1 MDQEIYN
8 ELELENQSEKEI
20 KNTIYDYE
28 ESSIKQEDRNS
39 FGYVIK
45 LIIVVFGL
53 FIISLLLN
61 ISDRIRNFNQIA
73 GIVSLV
79 VFGILFLYFYVRP
92 ILNIYGMLYFES
104 RGMSKNSRIANAHNI
119 KTRKKI
125 AEHIISFNQNVK
137 DADWYDRELVKDL
150 RVAVDENDNTKIY
163 SILTKLMNGSIKRA
177 SNRMIVTSAVQSGVY
192 SAIVPSQQLDAIL
205 VAGVNFKMIR
215 DILFLY
221 GFRPTN
227 ARLMKIFL
235 NSIIGS
241 LAAYGIEG
249 SGIGSFL
256 AKLGSRAIPVINESS
271 SFLVDAGVQ
280 AFTNGTLTMWIGY
293 KAIDYLKK
301 EYKLQVVL
309 GDIDV
314 LDDDKEFNDTRKEV
328 VEELKDKMPFI
339 NKTISKMY
347 NENDDK
353 ANASK
358 KKIRENIKND
368 NTIVLPI
375 DSKKYHGK
383 NFIDVEKQLLELGFL
398 PENIKYVKIE
408 RGRKGFFQKEGEVV
422 ELLLD
427 GMSNVNK
434 GYIFD
439 KNTRVVIKYAVY
451 GYFSV
456 NQNED

>member
-1 MDQEIYN
+1 MDQEIYK

-79 VFGILFLYFYVRP
+79 VFAILFLYFYVRP

-104 RGMSKNSRIANAHNI
+104 RSMNKNSKIANAHNI

-137 DADWYDRELVKDL
+137 DADWYDRELVKEL
-150 RVAVDENDNTKIY
+150 KVAVDTNENNKIY
-163 SILTKLMNGSIKRA
+163 NILTKLMNGSIKRA

-309 GDIDV
+309 GEIDV

-347 NENDDK
+347 SENDDK
-353 ANASK
+353 SKTSK
-358 KKIRENIKND
+358 KQDKANSKNE

-398 PENIKYVKIE
+398 PENIKFVKIE
-408 RGRKGFFQKEGEVV
+408 RGRKGFFQHEGEVV

-456 NQNED
+456 N

>member
-1 MDQEIYN
+1 MEEMYK
-8 ELELENQSEKEI
+8 ELELENQSEKKI
-20 KNTIYDYE
+20 KDTIYDYE

-45 LIIVVFGL
+45 LIVVVFGL

-61 ISDRIRNFNQIA
+61 ISDRIRNFNQVA
-73 GIVSLV
+73 GVVSLV
-79 VFGILFLYFYVRP
+79 IFAILFLYFYVRP

-104 RGMSKNSRIANAHNI
+104 GSKNRNPKFANRHNI
-119 KTRKKI
+119 ITRRKI
-125 AEHIISFNQNVK
+125 AEHIISFNQSVK
-137 DADWYDRELVKDL
+137 DANWYDDELVRELK
-150 RVAVDENDNTKIY
+150 VAVSNNDNSKIY
-163 SILTKLMNGSIKRA
+163 DILTKLMNGSIKKA
-177 SNRMIVTSAVQSGVY
+177 SNKMIVTSAVQSGVY

-256 AKLGSRAIPVINESS
+256 AKLGSRAIPIINESS

-301 EYKLQVVL
+301 EYRLQVVL

-314 LDDDKEFNDTRKEV
+314 LDDDKEFDDTRKEV
-328 VEELKDKMPFI
+328 VSELKDKMPFI
-339 NKTISKMY
+339 NKTINKMY
-347 NENDDK
+347 N
-353 ANASK
+353 ANEK
-358 KKIRENIKND
+358 PV
-368 NTIVLPI
+368 NTSDVITLPV
-375 DSKKYHGK
+375 DSKKYIGK
-383 NFIDVEKQLLELGFL
+383 SFIDVEKKLLALGFN
-398 PENIKYVKIE
+398 PENISFVKIE

-422 ELLLD
+422 DVLFD
-427 GMSNVNK
+427 GLSDVGK
-434 GYIFD
+434 GYKFGKDTKI
-439 KNTRVVIKYAVY
+439 VIKYAVY
-451 GYFSV
+451 GYTTL
-456 NQNED
+456 

>member
-1 MDQEIYN
+1 MDQEIYK

-79 VFGILFLYFYVRP
+79 VFAILFLYFYVRP

-104 RGMSKNSRIANAHNI
+104 RSMNKNSKIANAHNI

-137 DADWYDRELVKDL
+137 DADWYDRELVKEL
-150 RVAVDENDNTKIY
+150 KVAVDTNENNKIY
-163 SILTKLMNGSIKRA
+163 NILTKLMNGSIKRA

-309 GDIDV
+309 GEIDV
-314 LDDDKEFNDTRKEV
+314 LDDDKEFYDTRKEV

-347 NENDDK
+347 SENDDK
-353 ANASK
+353 SKTSK
-358 KKIRENIKND
+358 KQDKANSKNE

-398 PENIKYVKIE
+398 PENIKFVKIE
-408 RGRKGFFQKEGEVV
+408 RGRKGFFQHEGEVV

-456 NQNED
+456 N

>member
-1 MDQEIYN
+1 MDQELYR
-8 ELELENQSEKEI
+8 ELNIESESEKEL

-28 ESSIKQEDRNS
+28 ESSIRQEDKNS

-79 VFGILFLYFYVRP
+79 IFAILFLYFYVRP

-104 RGMSKNSRIANAHNI
+104 RVTNRNSRLANAHNI

-137 DADWYDRELVKDL
+137 DADWYDDELVKEL
-150 RVAVDENDNTKIY
+150 RVAVSNNDNQKIFD
-163 SILTKLMNGSIKRA
+163 ILTTLMNGSIKKA
-177 SNRMIVTSAVQSGVY
+177 SNKIIVSSAVQSGVY
-192 SAIVPSQQLDAIL
+192 SAIVPSQQLDALL

-227 ARLMKIFL
+227 ARLMKIFF

-256 AKLGSRAIPVINESS
+256 AKLGSRAIPIINESS

-314 LDDDKEFNDTRKEV
+314 LDDDKEFDDTRKEV
-328 VEELKDKMPFI
+328 VSELKDKMPFI
-339 NKTISKMY
+339 NKTINKMY
-347 NENDDK
+347 NEKDK
-353 ANASK
+353 SQDIKKSK
-358 KKIRENIKND
+358 PSSGDLI
-368 NTIVLPI
+368 LPV
-375 DSKKYHGK
+375 DSKRYIGK
-383 NFIDVEKQLLELGFL
+383 NFIDVEKKMLEIGFS
-398 PENIKYVKIE
+398 PENISFIKVE

-422 ELLLD
+422 DILFD

-434 GYIFD
+434 GYIFEKD
-439 KNTRVVIKYAVY
+439 CKVIIKYAVY
-451 GYFSV
+451 GYLSIKM
-456 NQNED
+456 

>member
-1 MDQEIYN
+1 MDQEIYK

-79 VFGILFLYFYVRP
+79 VFAILFLYFYVRP

-104 RGMSKNSRIANAHNI
+104 RSMNKNSKIANAHNI

-137 DADWYDRELVKDL
+137 DADWYDRELVKEL
-150 RVAVDENDNTKIY
+150 KVAVDTNDNNKIY
-163 SILTKLMNGSIKRA
+163 NILTKLMNGSIKRA

-309 GDIDV
+309 GEIDV

-347 NENDDK
+347 SENDDK
-353 ANASK
+353 SKASK
-358 KKIRENIKND
+358 KQGKANSKNE

-398 PENIKYVKIE
+398 PENIKFVKIE

-456 NQNED
+456 N

>member
-79 VFGILFLYFYVRP
+79 IFGILFLYFYVRP

-137 DADWYDRELVKDL
+137 DADWYDREFVKDL

-347 NENDDK
+347 NENEDK
-353 ANASK
+353 VNASK

-368 NTIVLPI
+368 NTIVLPV

-456 NQNED
+456 NQNEN

>member
-61 ISDRIRNFNQIA
+61 ISDRIRNFNQVA

-79 VFGILFLYFYVRP
+79 IFAILFLYFYVRP

-358 KKIRENIKND
+358 KKTRENIKND

-456 NQNED
+456 NQDEN

>member
-1 MDQEIYN
+1 MDQEIYK

-79 VFGILFLYFYVRP
+79 VFAILFLYFYVRP

-104 RGMSKNSRIANAHNI
+104 RSMNKNSKIANAHNI

-137 DADWYDRELVKDL
+137 DADWYDRELVKEL
-150 RVAVDENDNTKIY
+150 KVAVDTNDNNKIY
-163 SILTKLMNGSIKRA
+163 NILTKLMNGSIKRA

-309 GDIDV
+309 GEIDV

-347 NENDDK
+347 SENDDK
-353 ANASK
+353 SKASK
-358 KKIRENIKND
+358 KQGKANSKNE

-383 NFIDVEKQLLELGFL
+383 NFIDVEKQLLEIGFL
-398 PENIKYVKIE
+398 PENIKFVKIE

-456 NQNED
+456 N

>member
-1 MDQEIYN
+1 MDQELYK

-79 VFGILFLYFYVRP
+79 VFAILFLYFYVRP

-104 RGMSKNSRIANAHNI
+104 RSMNKNSKIANAHNI

-137 DADWYDRELVKDL
+137 DADWYDRELVKEL
-150 RVAVDENDNTKIY
+150 RAAVDENDNNKIY
-163 SILTKLMNGSIKRA
+163 SILTKLMNGSIKKA

-309 GDIDV
+309 GEIDV

-347 NENDDK
+347 NDNEDNTK
-353 ANASK
+353 SSK
-358 KKIRENIKND
+358 KKIKENTKGD

-398 PENIKYVKIE
+398 PENIKFVKIE
-408 RGRKGFFQKEGEVV
+408 RGRKGFFQHEGEVV

-456 NQNED
+456 N

>member
-1 MDQEIYN
+1 MDQEIYK

-79 VFGILFLYFYVRP
+79 IFAVLFLYFYVRP

-104 RGMSKNSRIANAHNI
+104 RSMNKNSKIANAHNI

-137 DADWYDRELVKDL
+137 DADWYDRELVKEL
-150 RVAVDENDNTKIY
+150 KVAVDTNDNNRIY
-163 SILTKLMNGSIKRA
+163 NILTKLMNGSIKRA

-309 GDIDV
+309 GEIDV

-347 NENDDK
+347 NDNEDNTK
-353 ANASK
+353 SSK
-358 KKIRENIKND
+358 KKIKENTKGD

-398 PENIKYVKIE
+398 PENIKFVKIE
-408 RGRKGFFQKEGEVV
+408 RGRKGFFQHEGEVV

-456 NQNED
+456 N

>member
-1 MDQEIYN
+1 MDQELYK
-8 ELELENQSEKEI
+8 ELEFENQSEKEI

-79 VFGILFLYFYVRP
+79 IFAVLFLYFYVRP

-104 RGMSKNSRIANAHNI
+104 KTMSKNSKIANAHNI

-137 DADWYDRELVKDL
+137 DADWYDRELVKEL
-150 RVAVDENDNTKIY
+150 RVAVDENDNNKIY
-163 SILTKLMNGSIKRA
+163 SILTKLMNGSIKKA

-192 SAIVPSQQLDAIL
+192 SAVVPSQQLDAIL

-309 GDIDV
+309 GEIDV
-314 LDDDKEFNDTRKEV
+314 LDDDKEFDDTRKEV

-347 NENDDK
+347 NENDNK
-353 ANASK
+353 ANVSK
-358 KKIRENIKND
+358 RKITESSKND
-368 NTIVLPI
+368 NTIVLPM

-398 PENIKYVKIE
+398 PENIKFVKIE
-408 RGRKGFFQKEGEVV
+408 RGRKGFFQHEGEVV

-456 NQNED
+456 N

>member
-1 MDQEIYN
+1 MDQEIYK

-20 KNTIYDYE
+20 KNIIYDYE

-79 VFGILFLYFYVRP
+79 IFGILFLYFYVRP

-358 KKIRENIKND
+358 KKTRENIKND

>member
-1 MDQEIYN
+1 MDQELYK

-79 VFGILFLYFYVRP
+79 IFAVLFLYFYVRP

-104 RGMSKNSRIANAHNI
+104 KTMSKNSKIANAHNI

-137 DADWYDRELVKDL
+137 DADWYDRELVKEL
-150 RVAVDENDNTKIY
+150 RVAVGENDNNKIY
-163 SILTKLMNGSIKRA
+163 SILTKLMNGSIKKA

-235 NSIIGS
+235 NSII
-241 LAAYGIEG
+241 
-249 SGIGSFL
+249 
-256 AKLGSRAIPVINESS
+256 
-271 SFLVDAGVQ
+271 
-280 AFTNGTLTMWIGY
+280 FTCSIWYRRKWYRIISCKTR
-293 KAIDYLKK
+293 
-301 EYKLQVVL
+301 
-309 GDIDV
+309 
-314 LDDDKEFNDTRKEV
+314 FSCDT
-328 VEELKDKMPFI
+328 
-339 NKTISKMY
+339 
-347 NENDDK
+347 
-353 ANASK
+353 
-358 KKIRENIKND
+358 
-368 NTIVLPI
+368 
-375 DSKKYHGK
+375 
-383 NFIDVEKQLLELGFL
+383 
-398 PENIKYVKIE
+398 
-408 RGRKGFFQKEGEVV
+408 
-422 ELLLD
+422 
-427 GMSNVNK
+427 SN
-434 GYIFD
+434 
-439 KNTRVVIKYAVY
+439 
-451 GYFSV
+451 
-456 NQNED
+456 Q

>member
-1 MDQEIYN
+1 MDQELYK
-8 ELELENQSEKEI
+8 ELEFENQSEKEI

-39 FGYVIK
+39 FGYAIK

-79 VFGILFLYFYVRP
+79 IFAVLFLYFYVRP

-104 RGMSKNSRIANAHNI
+104 KTMSKNSKIANAHNI

-137 DADWYDRELVKDL
+137 DADWYDRELVKEL
-150 RVAVDENDNTKIY
+150 RVAVDENDNNKIY
-163 SILTKLMNGSIKRA
+163 SILTKLMNGSIKKA

-309 GDIDV
+309 GEIDV

-347 NENDDK
+347 SENDDK
-353 ANASK
+353 SKVSK
-358 KKIRENIKND
+358 KQGKANSKNE

-398 PENIKYVKIE
+398 PENIKFVKIE
-408 RGRKGFFQKEGEVV
+408 RGRKGFFQHEGEVV

-456 NQNED
+456 N

>member
-8 ELELENQSEKEI
+8 ELEFENQSEKEI

-61 ISDRIRNFNQIA
+61 ISDRIRNFNQVA

-79 VFGILFLYFYVRP
+79 IFAILFLYFYVRP

-347 NENDDK
+347 NENEDK

-358 KKIRENIKND
+358 KKTRENIKND

-456 NQNED
+456 NQDEN

>member
-79 VFGILFLYFYVRP
+79 IFGILFLYFYVRP

-347 NENDDK
+347 NENEDK

-358 KKIRENIKND
+358 KKTRENIKND
-368 NTIVLPI
+368 NTIVLPV

-456 NQNED
+456 NQDEN

>member
-1 MDQEIYN
+1 MDQELYK
-8 ELELENQSEKEI
+8 ELEFENQSEKEI

-79 VFGILFLYFYVRP
+79 IFAVLFLYFYVRP

-104 RGMSKNSRIANAHNI
+104 KTMSKNSKIANAHNI

-150 RVAVDENDNTKIY
+150 RVAVDENDNNKIY
-163 SILTKLMNGSIKRA
+163 SILTKLMNGSIKKA

-309 GDIDV
+309 GEIDV
-314 LDDDKEFNDTRKEV
+314 LDDDKEFDDTRKEV

-347 NENDDK
+347 NENEDK
-353 ANASK
+353 KSTAK
-358 KKIRENIKND
+358 KKLKENVKND
-368 NTIVLPI
+368 NIIVLPM

-398 PENIKYVKIE
+398 PENIKFVKIE
-408 RGRKGFFQKEGEVV
+408 RGRKGFFQREGEVV

-456 NQNED
+456 N

>member
-1 MDQEIYN
+1 MDQEIYK

-79 VFGILFLYFYVRP
+79 VFAILFLYFYVRP

-104 RGMSKNSRIANAHNI
+104 RSMNKNSKIANAHNI

-137 DADWYDRELVKDL
+137 DADWYDRELVKEL
-150 RVAVDENDNTKIY
+150 KVAVDTNDNNKIY
-163 SILTKLMNGSIKRA
+163 NILTKLMNGSIKRA

-192 SAIVPSQQLDAIL
+192 SAIVPSQQLDAVL

-309 GDIDV
+309 GEIDV

-347 NENDDK
+347 SENDDK
-353 ANASK
+353 SKTSK
-358 KKIRENIKND
+358 KQGKANSKNE

-398 PENIKYVKIE
+398 PENIKFVKIE
-408 RGRKGFFQKEGEVV
+408 RGRKGFFQHEGEVV

-456 NQNED
+456 N

>member
-1 MDQEIYN
+1 MDQEIYK

-28 ESSIKQEDRNS
+28 ENSIKQEDRNS

-79 VFGILFLYFYVRP
+79 VFAILFLYFYVRP

-104 RGMSKNSRIANAHNI
+104 RSMNKNSKIANAHNI

-137 DADWYDRELVKDL
+137 DADWYDRELVKEL
-150 RVAVDENDNTKIY
+150 KVAVDTNDNNKIY
-163 SILTKLMNGSIKRA
+163 NILTKLMNGSIKRA

-309 GDIDV
+309 GEIDV

-347 NENDDK
+347 SENEDK
-353 ANASK
+353 KSTSK
-358 KKIRENIKND
+358 RKLKESEQKD
-368 NTIVLPI
+368 NVIVLPL

-398 PENIKYVKIE
+398 PENIKFVKIE
-408 RGRKGFFQKEGEVV
+408 RGRKGFFQHEGEVV

-456 NQNED
+456 N

>member
-1 MDQEIYN
+1 MNEEIYN

-28 ESSIKQEDRNS
+28 ERSIRQEDRNS

-79 VFGILFLYFYVRP
+79 VFAILFLYFYVRP

-104 RGMSKNSRIANAHNI
+104 RGMSKSSKIANAHNI

-137 DADWYDRELVKDL
+137 DADWYDRGLVKDL
-150 RVAVDENDNTKIY
+150 KVAVDANDNTKIY

-227 ARLMKIFL
+227 ARLMKIFF

-293 KAIDYLKK
+293 KAIDYLKR
-301 EYKLQVVL
+301 EYKLQVIL

-314 LDDDKEFNDTRKEV
+314 LDDDKEFDDTRKEV
-328 VEELKDKMPFI
+328 VAELKDKMPFI

-353 ANASK
+353 ANAAKRSAK
-358 KKIRENIKND
+358 ENLRNENII
-368 NTIVLPI
+368 TLPF

-398 PENIKYVKIE
+398 PENISFEKIE
-408 RGRKGFFQKEGEVV
+408 RGRKGFFQNAGEVV

-439 KNTRVVIKYAVY
+439 KNTRVIIKYAVY

-456 NQNED
+456 KI

>member
-8 ELELENQSEKEI
+8 ELEFENQSEKEI

-61 ISDRIRNFNQIA
+61 ISDRIRNFNQVA

-79 VFGILFLYFYVRP
+79 IFAILFLYFYVRP

-347 NENDDK
+347 NENEDK

-358 KKIRENIKND
+358 KKTRENIKND
-368 NTIVLPI
+368 NTIVLPV

-456 NQNED
+456 NQDEN

>member
-1 MDQEIYN
+1 MDQELYK
-8 ELELENQSEKEI
+8 ELELDNQSEREI
-20 KNTIYDYE
+20 KDTIYDYE
-28 ESSIKQEDRNS
+28 ESSIKQEDKNS

-53 FIISLLLN
+53 FIVSLLLN

-79 VFGILFLYFYVRP
+79 VFAVLFLYFYVRP

-104 RGMSKNSRIANAHNI
+104 KSMNKNSRIANARNT

-125 AEHIISFNQNVK
+125 AEHIINFNQSVK
-137 DADWYDRELVKDL
+137 DANWYDKELVKEL
-150 RVAVDENDNTKIY
+150 KVAVSNNDNAKIFDL
-163 SILTKLMNGSIKRA
+163 LTKLMNGSIKRA
-177 SNRMIVTSAVQSGVY
+177 SNKIIVTSAVQSGVY
-192 SAIVPSQQLDAIL
+192 SAIVPSQQLDALL

-227 ARLMKIFL
+227 ARLMKIFF

-256 AKLGSRAIPVINESS
+256 AKLGSRAIPIINEGS

-314 LDDDKEFNDTRKEV
+314 LDDDKEFDDTRKEV
-328 VEELKDKMPFI
+328 VSELKDKMPFI
-339 NKTISKMY
+339 HKTISKMY
-347 NENDDK
+347 DEKADK
-353 ANASK
+353 ANALK
-358 KKIRENIKND
+358 KRTKENIGKKDD
-368 NTIVLPI
+368 NKIILPF

-398 PENIKYVKIE
+398 PENIKFVKIE

-439 KNTRVVIKYAVY
+439 KNTRVIIKYAVY

-456 NQNED
+456 N

>member
-1 MDQEIYN
+1 MDQELYK

-79 VFGILFLYFYVRP
+79 IFAILFLYFYVRP

-104 RGMSKNSRIANAHNI
+104 KTMNKNSKIANAHNI

-137 DADWYDRELVKDL
+137 DADWYDRELVKEL
-150 RVAVDENDNTKIY
+150 RVAVDENDNNKIY
-163 SILTKLMNGSIKRA
+163 SLLTKLMNGSIKKA

-309 GDIDV
+309 GEIDV

-347 NENDDK
+347 NDNEDNTK
-353 ANASK
+353 SSK
-358 KKIRENIKND
+358 KKIKENTKGD

-398 PENIKYVKIE
+398 PENIKFVKIE
-408 RGRKGFFQKEGEVV
+408 RGRKGFFQHEGEAV

-456 NQNED
+456 N

>member
-1 MDQEIYN
+1 MDQELYR
-8 ELELENQSEKEI
+8 ELNIESESEKEL

-28 ESSIKQEDRNS
+28 ESSIRQEDRNS

-79 VFGILFLYFYVRP
+79 IFAILFLYFYVRP

-104 RGMSKNSRIANAHNI
+104 RVTNRNSRLANAHNI

-137 DADWYDRELVKDL
+137 DADWYDDELVKEL
-150 RVAVDENDNTKIY
+150 RVAVSNNENQKIFD
-163 SILTKLMNGSIKRA
+163 ILTTLMNGSIKKA
-177 SNRMIVTSAVQSGVY
+177 SNKIIVSSAVQSGVY
-192 SAIVPSQQLDAIL
+192 SAIVPSQQLDALL

-227 ARLMKIFL
+227 ARLMKIFF

-256 AKLGSRAIPVINESS
+256 AKLGSRAIPIINESS

-301 EYKLQVVL
+301 EYKLQVACRL
-309 GDIDV
+309 GAT
-314 LDDDKEFNDTRKEV
+314 LQFER
-328 VEELKDKMPFI
+328 
-339 NKTISKMY
+339 
-347 NENDDK
+347 
-353 ANASK
+353 
-358 KKIRENIKND
+358 RR
-368 NTIVLPI
+368 
-375 DSKKYHGK
+375 
-383 NFIDVEKQLLELGFL
+383 LLSC
-398 PENIKYVKIE
+398 
-408 RGRKGFFQKEGEVV
+408 
-422 ELLLD
+422 
-427 GMSNVNK
+427 SN
-434 GYIFD
+434 
-439 KNTRVVIKYAVY
+439 
-451 GYFSV
+451 SHSSP
-456 NQNED
+456 

>member
-8 ELELENQSEKEI
+8 ELEFENQSEKEI

-28 ESSIKQEDRNS
+28 ESSIKQEDRNF

-358 KKIRENIKND
+358 KKTRENIKND

-456 NQNED
+456 NQNEN

>member
-1 MDQEIYN
+1 MDQEIYK

-79 VFGILFLYFYVRP
+79 VFAILFLYFYVRP

-104 RGMSKNSRIANAHNI
+104 RSMNKNSKIANAHNI

-137 DADWYDRELVKDL
+137 DADWYDRELVKEL
-150 RVAVDENDNTKIY
+150 KVAVDTNDNNKIY
-163 SILTKLMNGSIKRA
+163 NILTKLMNGSIKRA

-309 GDIDV
+309 GEIDV

-347 NENDDK
+347 SENDDK
-353 ANASK
+353 SKTSKTSK
-358 KKIRENIKND
+358 KQGKANSKNE

-398 PENIKYVKIE
+398 PENIKFVKIE

-456 NQNED
+456 N

>member
-1 MDQEIYN
+1 MDQEIYK

-61 ISDRIRNFNQIA
+61 ISDRIRNFNQMA

-79 VFGILFLYFYVRP
+79 VFAILFLYFYVRP

-104 RGMSKNSRIANAHNI
+104 RSMNKNSKIANAHNI

-137 DADWYDRELVKDL
+137 DADWYDRELVKEL
-150 RVAVDENDNTKIY
+150 KVAVDTNDNNKIY
-163 SILTKLMNGSIKRA
+163 NILTKLMNGSIKRA

-309 GDIDV
+309 GEIDV

-347 NENDDK
+347 SENDDK
-353 ANASK
+353 SKALKKQGKANT
-358 KKIRENIKND
+358 KNE

-398 PENIKYVKIE
+398 PENIKFVKIE
-408 RGRKGFFQKEGEVV
+408 RGRKGFFQHEGEVV

-456 NQNED
+456 N

>member
-1 MDQEIYN
+1 MDQEIYK

-61 ISDRIRNFNQIA
+61 ISDRIRNFNQLA

-79 VFGILFLYFYVRP
+79 IFAVLFLYFYVRP

-104 RGMSKNSRIANAHNI
+104 RNMNKNSKIANAHNI

-137 DADWYDRELVKDL
+137 DADWYDRELVKEL
-150 RVAVDENDNTKIY
+150 KIAVDENDNSKIY
-163 SILTKLMNGSIKRA
+163 SILTKLMNGSIKKA

-192 SAIVPSQQLDAIL
+192 SAIVPSQQLDALL

-328 VEELKDKMPFI
+328 VDELKDRMPFI

-347 NENDDK
+347 SENDDK
-353 ANASK
+353 SKALKKQGKANSK
-358 KKIRENIKND
+358 NE

-398 PENIKYVKIE
+398 PENIKFVKIE
-408 RGRKGFFQKEGEVV
+408 RGRKGFFQHEGEVV

-456 NQNED
+456 N

>member
-1 MDQEIYN
+1 MDQELYK
-8 ELELENQSEKEI
+8 ELEFENQSEKEI

-79 VFGILFLYFYVRP
+79 IFAVLFLYFYVRP

-104 RGMSKNSRIANAHNI
+104 KTMSKNSKIANAHNI

-150 RVAVDENDNTKIY
+150 RVAVDENDNNKIY
-163 SILTKLMNGSIKRA
+163 SILTKLMNGSIKKA

-309 GDIDV
+309 GEIDV
-314 LDDDKEFNDTRKEV
+314 LDDDKEFDDTRKEV

-347 NENDDK
+347 NENSDK

-358 KKIRENIKND
+358 RKIKESSKND
-368 NTIVLPI
+368 NAIVLPM

-398 PENIKYVKIE
+398 PENIKCVKIE
-408 RGRKGFFQKEGEVV
+408 RGRKGFFQHEGEVI
-422 ELLLD
+422 ELLFD

-456 NQNED
+456 N

>member
-1 MDQEIYN
+1 MDQEIYK

-79 VFGILFLYFYVRP
+79 VFAILFLYFYVRP

-104 RGMSKNSRIANAHNI
+104 RSMNKNSKIANAHNI

-137 DADWYDRELVKDL
+137 DADWYDGELVKEL
-150 RVAVDENDNTKIY
+150 KVAVDTNDNNKIY
-163 SILTKLMNGSIKRA
+163 NILTKLMNGSIKRA

-309 GDIDV
+309 GEIDV

-347 NENDDK
+347 SENDDK
-353 ANASK
+353 SKASK
-358 KKIRENIKND
+358 KQGKANSKNE

-398 PENIKYVKIE
+398 PENIKFVKIE

-456 NQNED
+456 N

>member
-1 MDQEIYN
+1 MDQELYK

-28 ESSIKQEDRNS
+28 ENSIKQEDRNS

-61 ISDRIRNFNQIA
+61 ISDRIRNFNQLA

-79 VFGILFLYFYVRP
+79 IFAVLFLYFYVRP

-104 RGMSKNSRIANAHNI
+104 KTMNKNSKIANAHNI

-125 AEHIISFNQNVK
+125 AEHIINFNQNVK
-137 DADWYDRELVKDL
+137 DADWYDRGLVKEL
-150 RVAVDENDNTKIY
+150 KIAVDENDNNKIY
-163 SILTKLMNGSIKRA
+163 SILTKLMNGSIKKA

-328 VEELKDKMPFI
+328 VDELKDKMPFI

-347 NENDDK
+347 SENDDK
-353 ANASK
+353 SKALKKQSKANSK
-358 KKIRENIKND
+358 NE

-398 PENIKYVKIE
+398 PENIKFVKIE

-434 GYIFD
+434 GYVFD

-451 GYFSV
+451 GYFSM
-456 NQNED
+456 NQNEN

>member
-1 MDQEIYN
+1 MDQELYK

-28 ESSIKQEDRNS
+28 ENSIKQEDRNS

-79 VFGILFLYFYVRP
+79 VFAILFLYFYVRP

-104 RGMSKNSRIANAHNI
+104 RSMNKNSKIANAHNI

-137 DADWYDRELVKDL
+137 DADWYDRELVKEL
-150 RVAVDENDNTKIY
+150 KVAVDTNDNNKIY
-163 SILTKLMNGSIKRA
+163 NILTKLMNGSIKRA

-309 GDIDV
+309 GEIDV

-347 NENDDK
+347 SENEDK
-353 ANASK
+353 KSTSK
-358 KKIRENIKND
+358 RKLKESEQKD
-368 NTIVLPI
+368 NVIVLPV

-398 PENIKYVKIE
+398 PENIKFVKIE
-408 RGRKGFFQKEGEVV
+408 RGRKGFFQHEGEVV

-456 NQNED
+456 N